1 MRERKSPDLLDKTFG
16 RVEADQEFSDRTERL
31 SAAKRNQLTVTD
43 FIQDDP
49 TFRKEYRKLSYCGNE
64 LWFKKWEQTGFR
76 RLIHANFCKIHLLC
90 RLCALRRGGL
100 YNKQY
105 YVKITQVLS
114 DYPDLIPVLITRTVK
129 NGSSLS
135 GRYIHISDIH
145 KCLIQRRRL
154 SLSSRT
160 TSRGRITRSVMRYV
174 RGSVGTYEFKRGR
187 NSGLWH
193 PHIHEI
199 ALLEPGVFEF
209 RDEEEIY
216 KFRDDDGE
224 WREAVRVVSVP
235 CEFRSLLSQEY
246 WLCSGDSYIVDV
258 RRIDLSDVSRPVDDD
273 PESDRS
279 ARDSLVSAL
288 CEVFKYALKFSSL
301 TPEDQIH
308 AYRTLK
314 GRRLLFSYGC
324 MRGVEIDES
333 LLDSADSGLE
343 IGPYVIEM
351 FRFVNRYSYELD
363 RVLSGKE
370 MEMFER
376 NLALHVAAERRR
388 RSLRKMDS
396 FRGDL
401 NIPLYDGRVI
411 TASDVEKFVA
421 GRLGHIVTEK
431 KCPGADGAARDERSN
446 LAQEERW

>member
-1 MRERKSPDLLDKTFG
+1 M
-16 RVEADQEFSDRTERL
+16 
-31 SAAKRNQLTVTD
+31 
-43 FIQDDP
+43 
-49 TFRKEYRKLSYCGNE
+49 
-64 LWFKKWEQTGFR
+64 KK
-76 RLIHANFCKIHLLC
+76 N
-90 RLCALRRGGL
+90 
-100 YNKQY
+100 
-105 YVKITQVLS
+105 
-114 DYPDLIPVLITRTVK
+114 
-129 NGSSLS
+129 
-135 GRYIHISDIH
+135 
-145 KCLIQRRRL
+145 
-154 SLSSRT
+154 T
-160 TSRGRITRSVMRYV
+160 TARGRSTRSVMRYV

-209 RDEEEIY
+209 RDEEEPY
-216 KFRDDDGE
+216 KFRDDNGE
-224 WREAVRVVSVP
+224 WKEAVRVVSVP
-235 CEFRSLLSQEY
+235 CEFRSLLSREY

-258 RRIDLSDVSRPVDDD
+258 CRIDLSDVSRPAADEL
-273 PESDRS
+273 ESDRP

-301 TPEDQIH
+301 APEDQIH

-333 LLDSADSGLE
+333 LLDGANGELE

-370 MEMFER
+370 MEIFER
-376 NLALHVAAERRR
+376 NLALHAAAEKRRHF
-388 RSLRKMDS
+388 LRKMDS

-401 NIPLYDGRVI
+401 KIPLYDGRVI

-421 GRLGHIVTEK
+421 GRLGHIV
-431 KCPGADGAARDERSN
+431 G
-446 LAQEERW
+446 